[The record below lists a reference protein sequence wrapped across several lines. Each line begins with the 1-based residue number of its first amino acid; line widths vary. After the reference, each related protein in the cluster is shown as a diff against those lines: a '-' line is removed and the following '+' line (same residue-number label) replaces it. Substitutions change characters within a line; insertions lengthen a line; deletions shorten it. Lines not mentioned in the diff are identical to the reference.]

1 MPSKRSSNASA
12 PPSKPRSAD
21 RHAPAFGFV
30 GMSGQERQLPARGLT
45 YSLAGAATLAALTL
59 LMPLLGTAADL
70 TPAVRIS
77 AYALVFAPV
86 ALLLHGSIVASLGFA
101 TSRLLLLGA
110 ASAAIGLLSALF
122 ARPEALADRPG
133 FLILL
138 ALCVADLARILAAAC
153 VGISLARYIT
163 SVGTVL
169 IVVVAAIA
177 ADIFSVFAGPTE
189 ALVRTDSPL
198 LDLLL
203 LIFPTFGSPLGFG
216 LGLSDF
222 IFLALFAAAARS
234 LDLRYATT
242 LPSVCAAAFLAVT
255 AGLLLAR
262 PLPALP
268 FIALAFVV
276 GNADLIVA
284 SLLSRR

>member
-1 MPSKRSSNASA
+1 
-12 PPSKPRSAD
+12 
-21 RHAPAFGFV
+21 
-30 GMSGQERQLPARGLT
+30 MSGRGRQLPARGLT

-77 AYALVFAPV
+77 AYALVFVPV
-86 ALLLHGSIVASLGFA
+86 ALLLHGSIVASRGFA
-101 TSRLLLLGA
+101 TSRLLIFGA
-110 ASAAIGLLSALF
+110 ASAAIGLLSATL
-122 ARPEALADRPG
+122 ARPEALADGPG
-133 FLILL
+133 LLVLL

-177 ADIFSVFAGPTE
+177 ADVFSVFAGPTE

-198 LDLLL
+198 LDFLL

-222 IFLALFAAAARS
+222 IFLALFAAAGRF
-234 LDLRYATT
+234 LDLRYIAT
-242 LPSVCAAAFLAVT
+242 LLGVCAAAFLAVT

-268 FIALAFVV
+268 FIAIAFVV

-284 SLLSRR
+284 SLISRR

>member
-1 MPSKRSSNASA
+1 
-12 PPSKPRSAD
+12 
-21 RHAPAFGFV
+21 V
-30 GMSGQERQLPARGLT
+30 
-45 YSLAGAATLAALTL
+45 TLAALIL
-59 LMPLLGTAADL
+59 LLPLIGTTAEQL
-70 TPAVRIS
+70 TPAVRIA
-77 AYALVFAPV
+77 AYALILAPV
-86 ALLLHGSIVASLGFA
+86 ALLLHGSIVASQGFA
-101 TSRLLLLGA
+101 TSRLLILGA
-110 ASAAIGLLSALF
+110 ACAAIGLLSGLA
-122 ARPEALADRPG
+122 ARPEYLADGPG
-133 FLILL
+133 LLVLL

-189 ALVRTDSPL
+189 ALVRTESPL
-198 LDLLL
+198 LDFLVLV
-203 LIFPTFGSPLGFG
+203 FPTFGSPLGFG

-234 LDLRYATT
+234 LDLRYAAT
-242 LPSVCAAAFLAVT
+242 LLAVCTAAFLAVT

-268 FIALAFVV
+268 FIAVAFVA
-276 GNADLIVA
+276 GNADLILS
-284 SLLSRR
+284 SLTRTR